1 MISTRRRAL
10 TTILVAILAVAL
22 LAPLGSVEAAEIWMD
37 STPETAY
44 VTNVFDDTK
53 VAAVS
58 IDVAAGDWQWLLD
71 NATKEEFRSCDI
83 TIGGKV
89 YKNVGIRPK
98 GNSSLARVASSTSDR
113 FSFKIKFD
121 EYIPGQ
127 TCYGLQALV
136 LNNVMD
142 DATYMKE
149 YLSYKL
155 FRDMDIATPAFSYA
169 DITVN
174 GKPWGLYLMVEV
186 IDASFAQRNYGT
198 ASGNLYKPESVD
210 VGARGRFVPDQADDQ
225 PAVQDGA
232 RAQGGGMRGAGG
244 TSLVYTSDVASDYSV
259 LRDSAVLSTT
269 DDQDFQNLIAMMKAL
284 KNGTGIEETLDVD
297 EVLRYFAVNTFLVN
311 LDSYASSLKHNY
323 YLYEQDGIFQILP
336 WDLNLSFAGFQ
347 AGSAASAINFPIDTP
362 VSDTMENSPLV
373 ASLLAVDEYKEL
385 YHSYLQQ
392 VVVQEIRSGAFEVEV
407 ARVNALIAGAVKSDA
422 TSFVTYEQYQA
433 SLPVLIQFAQDRAA
447 SIMAQLAGQQ
457 PSTTTGTLATT
468 VNLTTLGSQAG
479 GANMAAPGQA
489 GGAPNAAVGQ
499 PDGAAPVGGVFG
511 GAQVDRTVMQQALA
525 IIRAADA
532 DGLTDEQTAQL
543 TELGLDATAITRLQ
557 QMPSAGQRPGMP
569 ADPAQTAL
577 GTVAQ
582 GTSDPVLPLLAV
594 TSAGLLL
601 LLAGIAFAT
610 RFRNRRYL
618 MPT

>member
-1 MISTRRRAL
+1 
-10 TTILVAILAVAL
+10 
-22 LAPLGSVEAAEIWMD
+22 
-37 STPETAY
+37 
-44 VTNVFDDTK
+44 VTNVFDDAR

-58 IDVAAGDWQWLLD
+58 IDMAASDWQWLLD
-71 NATKEEFRSCDI
+71 NAIQEEFRSCNI
-83 TIGGKV
+83 TIAGKT
-89 YKNVGIRPK
+89 YYSVGIRPK

-155 FRDMDIATPAFSYA
+155 FRDMGIATPAFSYA

-186 IDASFAQRNYGT
+186 IDASFVQRNYGT
-198 ASGNLYKPESVD
+198 TSGNLYKPESVD
-210 VGARGRFVPDQADDQ
+210 VGARGKFMAGQGN
-225 PAVQDGA
+225 DGGA
-232 RAQGGGMRGAGG
+232 APAQGGGMRGAGG
-244 TSLVYTSDVASDYSV
+244 TSLVYTTDAASDYSV

-269 DDQDFQNLIAMMKAL
+269 DDQDFQKLIAMMKAL
-284 KNGTGIEETLDVD
+284 KSGTGIEETLDVD

-323 YLYEQDGIFQILP
+323 YLYEQDGILQILP

-347 AGSAASAINFPIDTP
+347 AGSAASAINFPVDTP
-362 VSDTMENSPLV
+362 VSDTMDNSPLIS
-373 ASLLAVDEYKEL
+373 SLLAVDEYKEL

-392 VVVQEIRSGAFEVEV
+392 IVVQEIMSGAFEAEV
-407 ARVNALIAGAVKSDA
+407 ARVNALISGAVTSDA

-433 SLPVLIQFAQDRAA
+433 SLPVLIQFAQDRAS

-489 GGAPNAAVGQ
+489 GGAPNAAVGL
-499 PDGAAPVGGVFG
+499 PDGAGPVGGDFG
-511 GAQVDRTVMQQALA
+511 GTQVDRTIMQKALA
-525 IIRAADA
+525 IIHGADA

-543 TELGLDATAITRLQ
+543 TELGLDAAAIKRLQ
-557 QMPSAGQRPGMP
+557 QMPGSGQRPGMP

-577 GTVAQ
+577 GTVARA
-582 GTSDPVLPLLAV
+582 TSDSIVPLLAV
-594 TSAGLLL
+594 TGAGLLL
-601 LLAGIAFAT
+601 LAAGIAFVA
-610 RFRNRRYL
+610 RFRNRHYL
-618 MPT
+618 LPA

>member
-1 MISTRRRAL
+1 MHRLQRRASAV
-10 TTILVAILAVAL
+10 ILVAL
-22 LAPLGSVEAAEIWMD
+22 LVTTLLVPLSSLDGATIWMD
-37 STPETAY
+37 STPATAY
-44 VTNVFDDTK
+44 VTNVFDDTM
-53 VAAVS
+53 VATVS
-58 IDVAAGDWQWLLD
+58 IDMSASNWQWLLD
-71 NATKEEFRSCDI
+71 NARQEEFRSCDI
-83 TIGGKV
+83 TINGTT
-89 YKNVGIRPK
+89 YHSVGIRPK

-113 FSFKIKFD
+113 FSFKVKFD

-127 TCYGLQALV
+127 TCYGLRALV

-155 FRDMDIATPAFSYA
+155 FRDMGIATPAFSYA
-169 DITVN
+169 SITVN

-186 IDASFAQRNYGT
+186 IDSSFAQRNYGT
-198 ASGNLYKPESVD
+198 TSGNLYKPESVN
-210 VGARGRFVPDQADDQ
+210 VGARGKFVADQADDQ

-244 TSLVYTSDVASDYSV
+244 TSLAYTSDAASDYSV

-269 DDQDFQNLIAMMKAL
+269 DDQDFQNLITMMKAL

-362 VSDTMENSPLV
+362 VSDTMDNSPLI
-373 ASLLAVDEYKEL
+373 ASLLAVDEYREL

-392 VVVQEIRSGAFEVEV
+392 LVVQEIRSGAFEAEV

-422 TSFVTYEQYQA
+422 TAFVTYEQYQA
-433 SLPVLIQFAQDRAA
+433 SLPVLIQFAQDRAS

-457 PSTTTGTLATT
+457 PTTTTGTLATT
-468 VNLTTLGSQAG
+468 VNLATLGSQAG
-479 GANMAAPGQA
+479 GANMAAPEQA
-489 GGAPNAAVGQ
+489 GAAPNARVGQ

-525 IIRAADA
+525 IIRAAAA

-543 TELGLDATAITRLQ
+543 TELGLDAAAIERLQ
-557 QMPSAGQRPGMP
+557 QMPSAGQRPGIP
-569 ADPAQTAL
+569 ADPAQAAP

-582 GTSDPVLPLLAV
+582 GASDSVLPLLAV

-601 LLAGIAFAT
+601 LVAGIVFVA

-618 MPT
+618 TPA

>member
-1 MISTRRRAL
+1 MHRVQRTAL
-10 TTILVAILAVAL
+10 AVILVAVLVTAL
-22 LAPLGSVEAAEIWMD
+22 LVPLSSLDAAAIWMD
-37 STPETAY
+37 STPTTAY
-44 VTNVFDDTK
+44 VTNVFDDTR

-58 IDVAAGDWQWLLD
+58 INMGASDWQWLLD
-71 NATKEEFRSCDI
+71 NATQEEFRSCDI
-83 TIGGKV
+83 TIGGKT
-89 YKNVGIRPK
+89 YYNVGIRPK

-127 TCYGLQALV
+127 TCCGLQALV

-155 FRDMDIATPAFSYA
+155 FRDMGIATPAFSYA
-169 DITVN
+169 SIAIN

-186 IDASFAQRNYGT
+186 IGSSFVQRNYGT
-198 ASGNLYKPESVD
+198 TSGNLYKPESVD
-210 VGARGRFVPDQADDQ
+210 VGARGKFVVDQADDQ
-225 PAVQDGA
+225 AADQGAA
-232 RAQGGGMRGAGG
+232 RAQGGGMRGAGV
-244 TSLVYTSDVASDYSV
+244 TNLVYTSDAISDYSV

-269 DDQDFQNLIAMMKAL
+269 DDEDFLKLIAMMKAL
-284 KNGTGIEETLDVD
+284 KDGTDIEGTLDVD

-323 YLYEQDGIFQILP
+323 YLYEQDGVFQILP

-347 AGSAASAINFPIDTP
+347 AGSAVSAINFPIDTP
-362 VSDTMENSPLV
+362 VSDTMNNSPLI

-392 VVVQEIRSGAFEVEV
+392 LVVQEIRSGMFEAEV

-422 TSFVTYEQYQA
+422 TAFVTYEQYQA
-433 SLPVLIQFAQDRAA
+433 SLPVLVQFAQDRAS

-468 VNLTTLGSQAG
+468 VNLTTLGNQAG
-479 GANMAAPGQA
+479 GATMAAPGQA
-489 GGAPNAAVGQ
+489 DAVPNAAVGR
-499 PDGAAPVGGVFG
+499 PDGAAAGDMFG
-511 GAQVDRTVMQQALA
+511 GAQADRTVMQEAMA
-525 IIRAADA
+525 IVRAAA
-532 DGLTDEQTAQL
+532 GSELTDEQTAQL
-543 TELGLDATAITRLQ
+543 TELGLDAAAIKRLQ
-557 QMPSAGQRPGMP
+557 QIPSTGQRPGMP
-569 ADPAQTAL
+569 SDPAQAAP
-577 GTVAQ
+577 GAAAQ
-582 GTSDPVLPLLAV
+582 VTSEPVLPLLAV
-594 TSAGLLL
+594 TGACLL
-601 LLAGIAFAT
+601 LLATGIAFAA

-618 MPT
+618 TPA